1 MFLLLF
7 RSICLTSKFI
17 LIGVALLTLGLAG
30 CGGGGGAGVS
40 RDRACRERRQA
51 ILVES
56 GKGARVA
63 FSDLA
68 GPADWAALG
77 LDNISPVG
85 CQPLIRLVAVQG
97 VAHSCW
103 RCRNL
108 CRAFWVRM
116 RVFR

>member
-1 MFLLLF
+1 M
-7 RSICLTSKFI
+7 
-17 LIGVALLTLGLAG
+17 
-30 CGGGGGAGVS
+30 GVS
-40 RDRACRERRQA
+40 RDRARRERRRA

-63 FSDLA
+63 FSGPA
-68 GPADWAALG
+68 GPVSRAALG
-77 LDNISPVG
+77 LHNISPLG